1 MRKLISTMLIMTII
15 SSIFLPRIVFSY
27 DGTEKVTM
35 DDATVDYD
43 TYKEDS
49 ENGSSKVGE
58 NDDPKGYEIEEG
70 TTNSIIKNL
79 VVIFNTIPTFVRVF
93 LTITTKDTTNATID
107 KEYGSGFSIQKLVF
121 NKVNILDI
129 NFFNDSVDDTDLQKN
144 IKQGIASFYYVIRDI
159 AIALA
164 LLVLIYTGVRMA
176 MASVATQKAQYK
188 TMLVNWVVGFIILM
202 ILPYIMI
209 ILTQI
214 GQVLIDLCESLMTSL
229 CGGKIKGIENSILN
243 TATSSTEKGFS
254 ILIPTIIYW
263 MITFYQ
269 VKFFWMYGKRLFNT
283 AFLVIISPL
292 VLIQYVFDRAG
303 DNQGNSFKIWTKE
316 YALNVL
322 IQPLHAALY
331 MIFMTIASNIVQEAP
346 ILAVVFL
353 GALSRGEKVLR
364 NILRVKNSATVQ
376 SMEDNVSAKK
386 TLSKI
391 GN

>member
-1 MRKLISTMLIMTII
+1 
-15 SSIFLPRIVFSY
+15 
-27 DGTEKVTM
+27 
-35 DDATVDYD
+35 
-43 TYKEDS
+43 
-49 ENGSSKVGE
+49 
-58 NDDPKGYEIEEG
+58 
-70 TTNSIIKNL
+70 
-79 VVIFNTIPTFVRVF
+79 
-93 LTITTKDTTNATID
+93 
-107 KEYGSGFSIQKLVF
+107 
-121 NKVNILDI
+121 
-129 NFFNDSVDDTDLQKN
+129 
-144 IKQGIASFYYVIRDI
+144 
-159 AIALA
+159 
-164 LLVLIYTGVRMA
+164 
-176 MASVATQKAQYK
+176 
-188 TMLVNWVVGFIILM
+188 
-202 ILPYIMI
+202 
-209 ILTQI
+209 
-214 GQVLIDLCESLMTSL
+214 MTSL

-353 GALSRGEKVLR
+353 GALSRGERVLR

-391 GN
+391 GS